1 MQLSGTTIKSDFSA
15 SIVVFLVALPLCLG
29 IALASGAPLFS
40 GVISGILGGIVVGA
54 LSGSN
59 KSVSGPAA
67 GLAIIVLNAIES
79 LGAYDVFLVSVIIAG
94 LLQIV
99 LYVFKAGFVAELF
112 PNSVIKGMLA
122 AIGIVITL
130 KQIPH
135 ALGRD
140 TDFEGE
146 YEFFQIADGEN
157 TFSEI
162 LRAIETMSPGALII
176 TLLSLGILIFWDK
189 IISKQKNFLSSIPGA
204 LIVVIVGILLNEFY
218 HIYYP
223 SLELLAKDDHLVKL
237 PNFANF
243 NELKNG
249 LVFPDFSALLRL
261 DVYVIAITIAII
273 ASLETLL
280 NVEATDKID
289 PEKKSSNTNQELL
302 AQGIGNTISGLVGGL
317 PITSVIVRSSA
328 NIYSGAKSR
337 LSTILHGFWLISTI
351 AFLPQWLNKIP
362 LASLAAILFIVGYK
376 LASIDLF
383 KSIYR
388 KGKDQFYPFLITIL
402 AIVFTDLLIG
412 ICIGL
417 VIGFIFV
424 VFRNY
429 HSALTVVNDDDRYL
443 FRFNKDVSF
452 MNKAKL
458 KTELSKIP
466 ENSYLILDAH
476 KAQFIDNDIIDILED
491 FSLHAKSKNIEI
503 EYIHIDLRKTI

>member
-1 MQLSGTTIKSDFSA
+1 MQLNGNTLKSDFSS

-40 GVISGILGGIVVGA
+40 GIISGILGGIVVGS

-67 GLAIIVLNAIES
+67 GLAIIVLNAIET
-79 LGAYDVFLVSVIIAG
+79 LGAWDVFIVAVTLAG

-99 LYVFKAGFVAELF
+99 LYIFKAGFVAELF

-162 LRAIETMSPGALII
+162 LRAIETMSLGALII
-176 TLLSLGILIFWDK
+176 TLVSLAILIFWEK
-189 IISKQKNFLSSIPGA
+189 VVSKQKNLISSIPGA
-204 LIVVIVGILLNEFY
+204 LVVVILGISLNELY
-218 HIYYP
+218 HHYFP
-223 SLELLAKDDHLVKL
+223 SMELLAEDDHLVSL
-237 PNFANF
+237 PIFSSF
-243 NELKNG
+243 EGFKNS
-249 LVFPDFSALLRL
+249 LAFPDFSALLRL
-261 DVYVIAITIAII
+261 DVYIVAFTLAIV

-289 PEKKSSNTNQELL
+289 PEKRSSDTNKELL
-302 AQGIGNTISGLVGGL
+302 AQGVGNTISGLIGGL

-328 NIYSGAKSR
+328 NVYSGAKSR
-337 LSTILHGFWLISTI
+337 LSTILHGFWLVSTI
-351 AFLPQWLNKIP
+351 ALLPEWLNKIP

-376 LASIDLF
+376 LANIELF
-383 KSIYR
+383 KSMYR
-388 KGKDQFYPFLITIL
+388 KGKDQFYPFIITII

-429 HSALTVVNDDDRYL
+429 HSALTVVKDDNYIL

-458 KTELSKIP
+458 KTELGKIP
-466 ENSYLILDAH
+466 DNSFLILDAH

-491 FSLHAKSKNIEI
+491 FSLNAKSKNITI
-503 EYIHIDLRKTI
+503 EYIHIDLRKSL

>member
-1 MQLSGTTIKSDFSA
+1 MQLNGNTLKSDFSS

-40 GVISGILGGIVVGA
+40 GIISGILGGIVVGS

-67 GLAIIVLNAIES
+67 GLAIIVLNAIET
-79 LGAYDVFLVSVIIAG
+79 LGAWEVFLMAVVLSG

-99 LYVFKAGFVAELF
+99 LYIFKAGFVAELF

-162 LRAIETMSPGALII
+162 LRAIETMSLGALII
-176 TLLSLGILIFWDK
+176 TVLSLAILIFWEK
-189 IISKQKNFLSSIPGA
+189 VVSKQKNFISSIPGA
-204 LIVVIVGILLNEFY
+204 LVVVVLGISLNEFY
-218 HIYYP
+218 HNYFP
-223 SLELLAKDDHLVKL
+223 SMELLGEDDHLVTL
-237 PNFANF
+237 PVFSTF
-243 NELKNG
+243 EGFKNA
-249 LVFPDFSALLRL
+249 LAFPDFSALLRL
-261 DVYVIAITIAII
+261 DVYIVAVTLAIV

-289 PEKKSSNTNQELL
+289 PEKRSSDTNQELL
-302 AQGIGNTISGLVGGL
+302 AQGVGNTISGLIGGL

-328 NIYSGAKSR
+328 NVYSGAKSR
-337 LSTILHGFWLISTI
+337 LSTILHGFWLVSTI
-351 AFLPQWLNKIP
+351 ALLPQWLNKIP

-383 KSIYR
+383 KSMYR
-388 KGKDQFYPFLITIL
+388 KGKDQFYPFLITII

-429 HSALTVVNDDDRYL
+429 HSALTVVKDENYYL

-458 KTELSKIP
+458 KTELGKIP
-466 ENSYLILDAH
+466 DNSFLILDAH

-491 FSLHAKSKNIEI
+491 FSLNAKSKNITI
-503 EYIHIDLRKTI
+503 EYIHIDLRKSL

>member
-1 MQLSGTTIKSDFSA
+1 MQLNGNTLKSDFSS

-40 GVISGILGGIVVGA
+40 GIISGILGGIVVGS

-67 GLAIIVLNAIES
+67 GLAIIVLNAIET
-79 LGAYDVFLVSVIIAG
+79 LGAWEVFIMAVVLAG

-99 LYVFKAGFVAELF
+99 LYIFKAGFVAELF

-140 TDFEGE
+140 TDYEGD

-162 LRAIETMSPGALII
+162 LRAIETMSLGALII
-176 TLLSLGILIFWDK
+176 TVVSLAILIFWEK
-189 IISKQKNFLSSIPGA
+189 VVSKQKNFISSIPGA
-204 LIVVIVGILLNEFY
+204 LVVVILGISLNEFY
-218 HIYYP
+218 HNYFP
-223 SLELLAKDDHLVKL
+223 SMELLAEDDHLVTL
-237 PNFANF
+237 PIFSTF
-243 NELKNG
+243 EGFKNA
-249 LVFPDFSALLRL
+249 LAFPDFSALLRL
-261 DVYVIAITIAII
+261 DVYIVAITLAIV

-289 PEKKSSNTNQELL
+289 PEKRSSDTNKELL
-302 AQGIGNTISGLVGGL
+302 AQGVGNTISGLIGGL

-328 NIYSGAKSR
+328 NVYSGAKSR
-337 LSTILHGFWLISTI
+337 LSTILHGFWLVSTI
-351 AFLPQWLNKIP
+351 ALLPEWLNKIP

-376 LASIDLF
+376 LASFDLF
-383 KSIYR
+383 KSMYR
-388 KGKDQFYPFLITIL
+388 KGKDQFYPFLITIV

-429 HSALTVVNDDDRYL
+429 HSALTVVKDDNYYL

-458 KTELSKIP
+458 KTELGKIP
-466 ENSYLILDAH
+466 DNSFLILDAH

-491 FSLHAKSKNIEI
+491 FSLNAKSKNITI
-503 EYIHIDLRKTI
+503 EYIHIDLRKSL

>member
-1 MQLSGTTIKSDFSA
+1 MQLNGNTIKSDFSS

-40 GVISGILGGIVVGA
+40 GIISGVLGGIVVGA
-54 LSGSN
+54 FSGSN

-79 LGAYDVFLVSVIIAG
+79 LGAYDVFLVAVVLGG

-140 TDFEGE
+140 TDYEGE
-146 YEFFQIADGEN
+146 YAFFQIADGEN

-162 LRAIETMSPGALII
+162 LRAIETMSLGALII
-176 TLLSLGILIFWDK
+176 TLLSLAILIFWDK
-189 IISKQKNFLSSIPGA
+189 VISKKKNFLSSIPGA
-204 LIVVIVGILLNEFY
+204 LVVVVVGISLNELY
-218 HIYYP
+218 HAYFP
-223 SLELLAKDDHLVKL
+223 SLELTAKDDHLVTL
-237 PNFANF
+237 PNFGSF
-243 NELKNG
+243 EGFKNA
-249 LVFPDFSALLRL
+249 LVFPDFSAFLRL
-261 DVYVIAITIAII
+261 DVYIVAITLAIV

-289 PEKKSSNTNQELL
+289 PEKRASDTNKELL
-302 AQGIGNTISGLVGGL
+302 AQGIGNTISGFVGGL

-328 NIYSGAKSR
+328 NVYSGAKTR
-337 LSTILHGFWLISTI
+337 LSAILHGFWLIFTI
-351 AFLPQWLNKIP
+351 ALLPEWLNKIP
-362 LASLAAILFIVGYK
+362 LASLSAILFVVGYK
-376 LASIDLF
+376 LASVDLF
-383 KSIYR
+383 KSMFS
-388 KGKDQFYPFLITIL
+388 KGKDQFYPFLITII

-429 HSALTVVNDDDRYL
+429 HSAITVVKDKDHYL

-458 KTELSKIP
+458 KKELAKIP
-466 ENSYLILDAH
+466 EDSYLILDAH

-491 FSLHAKSKNIEI
+491 FSLNAKSKNINI
-503 EYIHIDLRKTI
+503 EFIHIDLRKTL

>member
-1 MQLSGTTIKSDFSA
+1 MGS
-15 SIVVFLVALPLCLG
+15 
-29 IALASGAPLFS
+29 
-40 GVISGILGGIVVGA
+40 

-67 GLAIIVLNAIES
+67 GLAIIVLNAIET
-79 LGAYDVFLVSVIIAG
+79 LGAWEVFLMAVVLSG

-99 LYVFKAGFVAELF
+99 LYIFKAGFVAELF

-162 LRAIETMSPGALII
+162 LRAIETMSLGALII
-176 TLLSLGILIFWDK
+176 TVLSLAILIFWEK
-189 IISKQKNFLSSIPGA
+189 VVSKQKNFISSIPGA
-204 LIVVIVGILLNEFY
+204 LVVVVLGISLNEFY
-218 HIYYP
+218 HNYFP
-223 SLELLAKDDHLVKL
+223 SMELLGEDDHLVTL
-237 PNFANF
+237 PVFSTF
-243 NELKNG
+243 EGFKNA
-249 LVFPDFSALLRL
+249 LAFPDFSALLRL
-261 DVYVIAITIAII
+261 DVYIVAVTLAIV

-289 PEKKSSNTNQELL
+289 PEKRSSDTNQELL
-302 AQGIGNTISGLVGGL
+302 AQGVGNTISGLIGGL

-328 NIYSGAKSR
+328 NVYSGAKSR
-337 LSTILHGFWLISTI
+337 LSTILHGFWLVSTI
-351 AFLPQWLNKIP
+351 ALLPQWLNKIP

-383 KSIYR
+383 KSMYR
-388 KGKDQFYPFLITIL
+388 KGKDQFYPFLITII

-429 HSALTVVNDDDRYL
+429 HSALTVVKDENYYL

-458 KTELSKIP
+458 KTELGKIP
-466 ENSYLILDAH
+466 DNSFLILDAH

-491 FSLHAKSKNIEI
+491 FSLNAKSKNITI
-503 EYIHIDLRKTI
+503 EYIHIDLRKSL